1 MLSEIPFFGTAKNSI
16 SLNRLKPIIKRRTL
30 DFDCLG
36 SSFSSL
42 LLVFHVIVSDS
53 CIFPHYHQELS
64 HSINF
69 IIFFTAFTTFDD
81 KYIFC
86 NFLLEYA
93 HIGLFRVFSIN
104 TSIKYLSQLTYFL
117 LSI

>member
-1 MLSEIPFFGTAKNSI
+1 MGSCKEE
-16 SLNRLKPIIKRRTL
+16 IKRRTL
-30 DFDCLG
+30 DFDYFGELVL
-36 SSFSSL
+36 SSVSSL

-81 KYIFC
+81 KYIFS
-86 NFLLEYA
+86 EK
-93 HIGLFRVFSIN
+93 FS
-104 TSIKYLSQLTYFL
+104 TLKQPL
-117 LSI
+117 